1 MYQHE
6 LTTEVAV
13 ARTHL
18 LPVTIARRWSPA
30 RSIGFAA
37 AAIGAGLALGTLGV
51 GVLTVLAARK
61 VITPP
66 SRPLIQTRIVE
77 VGDGWITLTA
87 TPETRL
93 GGKYGLW
100 FDDDRGHLK
109 MGDVIERTSG
119 WVRRE
124 VIAIDFGEPKLGMG
138 ARTGAAFFLS
148 PRELD
153 VPTRD
158 VEIMTELGPAPA
170 WLVSAGDPGH
180 EGAWRSATGDRWAI
194 LVHGRAAQRHEAIRA
209 IPSFRKRGWTTLTV
223 SYRNDPGAPAS
234 PDGRYALGDREW
246 ADVEAAIRYARRRGA
261 KRIVLMGWSMG
272 GALSLQ
278 TITRSAIAK
287 EVESVM
293 LDSPVVD
300 WVSTLRLQTKVNHLP
315 MMVLPAVVGVL
326 SSAWGRWITGQS
338 GPIDLQRLDLVR
350 SAALLRIPI
359 LILHSVDDGYVP
371 ISASRALAL
380 ARPELVQLVEFVG
393 AHHVRLWNL
402 APERW
407 ERSIDTW
414 LMALDAAHAQTTQ
427 AKASQ
432 AKTAQAKTDQ
442 S

>member
-1 MYQHE
+1 MPE
-6 LTTEVAV
+6 AEVHVGRTHRSPWTV
-13 ARTHL
+13 ARS
-18 LPVTIARRWSPA
+18 VTV
-30 RSIGFAA
+30 GA
-37 AAIGAGLALGTLGV
+37 AAIGAGLALGTVAV
-51 GVLTVLAARK
+51 GVLAVLAARK
-61 VITPP
+61 VVTPP
-66 SRPLIQTRIVE
+66 SRPIVQTRILE
-77 VGDGWITLTA
+77 VGDGWIRLTS

-93 GGKYGLW
+93 AGRYGLW
-100 FDDDRGHLK
+100 FDDDRGHAKL
-109 MGDVIERTSG
+109 GEVLEHSTT

-124 VIAIDFGEPKLGMG
+124 VVSLDFGAPAAGMG
-138 ARTGAAFFLS
+138 ARTGAAYYLS
-148 PRELD
+148 PRELG

-158 VEIMTELGPAPA
+158 VEITTELGPAPA
-170 WLVSAGDPGH
+170 WLVPAGDPGDD
-180 EGAWRSATGDRWAI
+180 GAWRAASGDRWAI

-209 IPSFRKRGWTTLTV
+209 IPSFRARGWTTLTV

-272 GALSLQ
+272 GALALQ
-278 TITRSAIAK
+278 TITRSAVARD
-287 EVESVM
+287 VESVI

-300 WVSTLRLQTKVNHLP
+300 WVSTLRLQARVNHLP
-315 MMVLPAVVGVL
+315 SLVLPAVVGVL
-326 SSAWGRWITGQS
+326 SSTWGRRITGQS

-371 ISASRALAL
+371 ITASRALAT
-380 ARPELVQLVEFVG
+380 ARPDLVQLVEFIG

-414 LMALDAAHAQTTQ
+414 LMALDAAAEVDLTTRRGTTGSR
-427 AKASQ
+427 APRARRS
-432 AKTAQAKTDQ
+432 
-442 S
+442 